1 MLVDRHG
8 AVVLATMNRP
18 DTRNSISESDMVEA
32 LEAVVTEVNRDR
44 AVGAL
49 VLTGA
54 GDGFSSGGNLKDMR
68 DRTRMFAGSTSEVR
82 DGYRHGIQRIPRAL
96 YDCEV
101 PRACEM
107 ARHGHGRRGRGDRAG
122 LGPRVACGGGAR
134 AARERVELARRIAAG
149 PRGGHGHPGAA
160 ERELHRQV
168 TGR

>member
-68 DRTRMFAGSTSEVR
+68 DRTRMFAGSPSEVR

-101 PRACEM
+101 PRAREM
-107 ARHGHGRRGRGDRAG
+107 AFTGMVVDAETALAWG
-122 LGPRVACGGGAR
+122 LVSRVAAAPELLESAWSWR
-134 AARERVELARRIAAG
+134 AASRPAREAVMAILERRSASF
-149 PRGGHGHPGAA
+149 
-160 ERELHRQV
+160 